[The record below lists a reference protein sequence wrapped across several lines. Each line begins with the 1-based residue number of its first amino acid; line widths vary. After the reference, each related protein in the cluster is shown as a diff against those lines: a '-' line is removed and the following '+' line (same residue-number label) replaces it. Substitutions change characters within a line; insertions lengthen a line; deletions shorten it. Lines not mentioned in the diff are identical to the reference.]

1 MNKKLYLIFLCAFA
15 LATLA
20 CSDDSVTGSSDV
32 ALSSSSLNDLNSS
45 SAEKSSSSSAKAVL
59 CKTSGGWGCIV
70 SGFGDLWS
78 LGEGQ
83 VSTKV
88 YAEDTSKFG
97 NHAGEFFVETDSL
110 NGGKS
115 TIEWYKYREGN
126 VEYNSRL
133 LRGVVYLDK
142 GEQADNP
149 FIDIGFNVAGFD
161 SNGTALSAD
170 VSSWNGICIIYGG
183 DLDVLM
189 QLDLGESVNQRLGYM
204 LPSVTLKPQGD
215 SQCYEWNQFKQPFS
229 SNEHEVISGDEA
241 AKKVVRVVIRFQASS
256 GEYFFDILAI
266 GTNRE
271 E

>member
-97 NHAGEFFVETDSL
+97 NHAGEFL
-110 NGGKS
+110 WK
-115 TIEWYKYREGN
+115 
-126 VEYNSRL
+126 L
-133 LRGVVYLDK
+133 
-142 GEQADNP
+142 
-149 FIDIGFNVAGFD
+149 
-161 SNGTALSAD
+161 
-170 VSSWNGICIIYGG
+170 
-183 DLDVLM
+183 
-189 QLDLGESVNQRLGYM
+189 
-204 LPSVTLKPQGD
+204 
-215 SQCYEWNQFKQPFS
+215 
-229 SNEHEVISGDEA
+229 
-241 AKKVVRVVIRFQASS
+241 
-256 GEYFFDILAI
+256 IL
-266 GTNRE
+266 
-271 E
+271 